1 MEKTINIS
9 YDDLS
14 WFGEDKEK
22 LHALNLTIED
32 IKYGDVIVDINENSI
47 GIALNKYI
55 IDNDLVLPIEETGS
69 QEHEYSDDEL
79 FEIIQTA
86 ITKLLNDK
94 AKEKNYDD
102 AVSCCSYYNSSIE
115 NFKNEAQKFSKWR
128 DEVWSVCYDL
138 MNKYLNK
145 EIERPTLDD
154 VLGKLPNFDW

>member
-1 MEKTINIS
+1 M
-9 YDDLS
+9 
-14 WFGEDKEK
+14 
-22 LHALNLTIED
+22 
-32 IKYGDVIVDINENSI
+32 
-47 GIALNKYI
+47 
-55 IDNDLVLPIEETGS
+55 
-69 QEHEYSDDEL
+69 

-102 AVSCCSYYNSSIE
+102 AVSCCSYYNSGIE

-128 DEVWSVCYDL
+128 DEVWTVCYDL